1 MKKTVAVI
9 ITFLAFY
16 IANAQQLEL
25 ENCLAKVNKNYP
37 LLQQKNI
44 EEEINLISNKLNKTT
59 WLPQISANGQATYQS
74 DVTTL
79 NIPVQGF
86 LVEPLSK
93 DQYKLFLDVNQTLYD
108 GGISKMKTDLQ
119 NLSSQ
124 INNSKVDIEIRNVMQ
139 QTQKYF
145 FNALLAQENITIWAT
160 TQNEIQLRIKIQ
172 ESGVKYG
179 SVKQSQVD
187 ILKVELLKIDQKII
201 EIKSAKKTAI
211 EIIALFSGLMIN
223 ENTILKTPNQYATSA
238 IDFGKR
244 SEFQN
249 YEFQKESIDKNY
261 QLTASNLLPKA
272 SLFGQGGY
280 GRPGLNQLSNEFKTY
295 YIVGAIVKWEI
306 SSFFKNGK
314 NKKIS
319 QYNKENIDVQKSVL
333 EMNLKSQKTSFDNE
347 ISKLNELIEKDQNII
362 DLRIKIS
369 KVAASEL
376 DNGITTAT
384 NYLIEKNAEKQA
396 LQSLI
401 IHQIQK
407 INNQYDIKLLT
418 GN

>member
-25 ENCLAKVNKNYP
+25 ENCLAEVNKNYP

-93 DQYKLFLDVNQTLYD
+93 DQYKLVLDVNQTLYD
-108 GGISKMKTDLQ
+108 GEISKLKSDLQ

-244 SEFQN
+244 TEFKN

-295 YIVGAIVKWEI
+295 YIVGAKVKWEI

>member
-1 MKKTVAVI
+1 MKKLPTLI
-9 ITFLAFY
+9 IALFALHT
-16 IANAQQLEL
+16 ANAQQLEL
-25 ENCLAKVNKNYP
+25 DNCLAEVNKNYP
-37 LLQQKNI
+37 LLKQKNI
-44 EEEINLISNKLNKTT
+44 EKEINAISNQLTKTA
-59 WLPQISANGQATYQS
+59 WLPQISVNGQATYQS
-74 DVTTL
+74 DVTTI

-86 LVEPLSK
+86 SVEPLSK
-93 DQYKLFLDVNQTLYD
+93 YQYKAYLDINQTLYD
-108 GGISKMKTDLQ
+108 GGVSKIKTDLQ

-124 INNSKVDIEIRNVMQ
+124 ISDSKVDIEIRNVIQ

-145 FNALLAQENITIWAT
+145 FNALIAQENIIIWET
-160 TQNEIQLRIKIQ
+160 TQNEIKSRIKVQ

-201 EIKSAKKTAI
+201 EIKSAKKTAL
-211 EIIALFSGLMIN
+211 EIIALFSGLSIS
-223 ENTILKTPNQYATSA
+223 ENAILKTPNEYTLIAS
-238 IDFGKR
+238 DFGKR
-244 SEFQN
+244 TEFKS
-249 YEFQKESIDKNY
+249 YDFQKESIDKNY
-261 QLTASNLLPKA
+261 QLSTSSLLPKV

-295 YIVGAIVKWEI
+295 YIVGAKVNWDI

-319 QYNKENIDVQKSVL
+319 QFNKEAIEVQKSVL
-333 EMNLKSQKTSFDNE
+333 EMNLRSQKTSFDNE
-347 ISKLNELIEKDQNII
+347 ISKLNELIEKDKDIV
-362 DLRIKIS
+362 DLRAKIS

-376 DNGITTAT
+376 DNGISTAT

-396 LQSLI
+396 LQSLV